1 MSSLQETTSL
11 LRNVRDGDAVAA
23 DQLLPLVYRELR
35 AMAGAAFRGQ
45 PADHTLQPT
54 ALVHEVFLKIV
65 DQTGVDWR
73 DRAHFFA
80 VAATAMRQILVDHAR
95 AAGAAK
101 RGGNRQRV
109 SLSRAQAADNG
120 DAMDVLALHEVLDE
134 LARLDPRQARV
145 VELRFFTGLSV
156 SEAAEVLGVSKRTV
170 DLDWQ
175 MARAWLSQAL
185 SESDRFS

>member
-1 MSSLQETTSL
+1 
-11 LRNVRDGDAVAA
+11 
-23 DQLLPLVYRELR
+23 
-35 AMAGAAFRGQ
+35 MAGAAFRGQ
-45 PADHTLQPT
+45 PADHTLQPP

-145 VELRFFTGLSV
+145 VELRFFAGLSV